1 MGWIWRHRLSEHRR
15 QILCAIQRDA
25 NAYSNSDTDSDI
37 YPDADCY
44 FNPNNYT
51 GRYPYADTNSYIY
64 SESDRNC
71 HAYIYTDCYSPA

>member
-1 MGWIWRHRLSEHRR
+1 MFPRHSN
-15 QILCAIQRDA
+15 CD
-25 NAYSNSDTDSDI
+25 AYSASHSDAHADI

-51 GRYPYADTNSYIY
+51 GCYPYADTNSYIY

-71 HAYIYTDCYSPA
+71 HAYIYTDYYSPA